1 MERKEKEP
9 RILLAPSYELA
20 MDVMSKEDVKATVEA
35 EYGSHTMLGEL
46 ITMAH
51 HGANSHNPAP
61 CNWGPVPQ
69 IEDGVILVSHL
80 DLDTIGGV
88 MKLLG
93 VQPVDPEFWDAAEFI
108 DTRGPHHTHELP
120 EHIQDKLNAFEAY
133 SEPILRT
140 HYDKVTDVTN
150 QVYRLADAITDI
162 LEPTLS
168 KSNRYKFLMEN
179 GKRWAEEKDRIIED
193 HLVSETVNVRLFV
206 SDGVFCSA
214 AYYSPK
220 LNMIIPS
227 TVVYNMINKSITIA
241 FSDDVNIS
249 ACDVAQY
256 LWGPEAG
263 GHKGIA
269 GSPRG
274 MEMEFEDAV
283 HAADY
288 IETLFGD
295 IIQNDHELFDSDSV
309 SPELDQT
316 PSYKYI
322 ISTQNEGSLSEED
335 LEEFEENYEED
346 YELGDEL

>member
-1 MERKEKEP
+1 M
-9 RILLAPSYELA
+9 I
-20 MDVMSKEDVKATVEA
+20 
-35 EYGSHTMLGEL
+35 
-46 ITMAH
+46 
-51 HGANSHNPAP
+51 
-61 CNWGPVPQ
+61 
-69 IEDGVILVSHL
+69 
-80 DLDTIGGV
+80 
-88 MKLLG
+88 
-93 VQPVDPEFWDAAEFI
+93 
-108 DTRGPHHTHELP
+108 
-120 EHIQDKLNAFEAY
+120 
-133 SEPILRT
+133 
-140 HYDKVTDVTN
+140 
-150 QVYRLADAITDI
+150 
-162 LEPTLS
+162 
-168 KSNRYKFLMEN
+168 EN
-179 GKRWAEEKDRIIED
+179 GKEWVEEKDRIIED
-193 HLVSETVNVRLFV
+193 RLVSETVNVRLFA
-206 SDGVFCSA
+206 SYGVFCSS

-220 LNMIIPS
+220 QNMIIPGI
-227 TVVYNMINKSITIA
+227 VVYNFNNKSITIS

-335 LEEFEENYEED
+335 LEEFEEDYEED

>member
-1 MERKEKEP
+1 MENKEKEP

-20 MDVMSKEDVKATVEA
+20 IEAMSKEDVKATVEA

-93 VQPVDPEFWDAAEFI
+93 VQPEDPEFWD
-108 DTRGPHHTHELP
+108 ELL
-120 EHIQDKLNAFEAY
+120 EYIQDKLNAFEAY

-168 KSNRYKFLMEN
+168 KSNRYKFLMGN
-179 GKRWAEEKDRIIED
+179 GKRWAEEKDRIIEER
-193 HLVSETVNVRLFV
+193 LVSESVNVRLFV
-206 SDGVFCSA
+206 SDSVFCSA

-227 TVVYNMINKSITIA
+227 TVVYNMINKSITIR
-241 FSDDVNIS
+241 FRMMSIS
-249 ACDVAQY
+249 VPVTLLSIFGVRKLEVTKELPDH
-256 LWGPEAG
+256 LEEW
-263 GHKGIA
+263 KW
-269 GSPRG
+269 SLK
-274 MEMEFEDAV
+274 
-283 HAADY
+283 
-288 IETLFGD
+288 TLFM
-295 IIQNDHELFDSDSV
+295 Q
-309 SPELDQT
+309 Q
-316 PSYKYI
+316 I
-322 ISTQNEGSLSEED
+322 ISKLCSAT
-335 LEEFEENYEED
+335 
-346 YELGDEL
+346 